1 MGDSLITIITVFLA
15 AILLFV
21 FPMMTLADRT
31 DDISQIAAQTA
42 TVEFVDGVRKTGR
55 ITQNDYDR
63 FIQKIEST
71 GNTFDI
77 EMELQ
82 RLDENPSKKTA
93 QASETTIGENV
104 YYSTYTTQIQQE
116 IFSNNTIYLKQGD
129 MFSVK
134 IVNNN
139 QTIAEVLKNFFY
151 KVTGS
156 SRFTITGGHGGIVMV
171 DGQ

>member
-31 DDISQIAAQTA
+31 DDISQIAVQTA
-42 TVEFVDGVRKTGR
+42 TVEFVDGVRKIGK
-55 ITQNDYDR
+55 ITPNDYDQ

-77 EMELQ
+77 HIELQ

-93 QASETTIGENV
+93 QAFETTIGENV
-104 YYSTYTTQIQQE
+104 YYSVYTTQIQE
-116 IFSNNTIYLKQGD
+116 ELDSGIVYLKQGD
-129 MFSVK
+129 LFSVK
-134 IVNNN
+134 IANNN

-156 SRFTITGGHGGIVMV
+156 STFTITAEHAGIVMA
-171 DGQ
+171 DG